1 MIDWVKRDFCFGDI
15 VCVVIYNEGFDLLV
29 FVFFC
34 LMENMNMDILLEIL
48 IYVFNSNEDVV
59 FDFLCW
65 VDVGVIWYLWGGK
78 GCKMLILVFKIVKK
92 CLIVVIYNDDNIC
105 FVWVIFVVF
114 VGVCKFYLDEFCKC

>member
-65 VDVGVIWYLWGGK
+65 VDVGVIWGGK

-114 VGVCKFYLDEFCKC
+114 VGVCKFYLDEFCKF